1 MAQIAILGAG
11 TFGTAL
17 ARMFARTGHSVS
29 LWSNTFSKIEKKDG
43 ILYHKNLSEVV
54 LPSTIELTK
63 DIEKACRGK
72 DIVLIAVPS
81 IYVRETVKKIAPYI
95 KPNQLIVDAAKGIEA
110 DTLYTM
116 SELIADELKKEN
128 AENSVRIVALSGPTH
143 AEEVARDL
151 PTAIVCASKDERA
164 AGIVQDICMNTC
176 MRAYTNPDIKGVEL
190 CGAIKNI
197 IALASGISRG
207 IGYGD
212 NARAAIITRGMSE
225 IMRLGRKLGCSDY
238 TFAGLAGIGDLIV
251 TATSIHSRNN
261 RCGELIGKG
270 VPVSEAIEKIGMV
283 VEGINAL
290 PAAIAMMEKYDVYM
304 PITQGVYEVV
314 NNGKNPE
321 SIGGQLME
329 GDRKAEF

>member
-1 MAQIAILGAG
+1 MASIGILGAG

-17 ARMFARTGHSVS
+17 ARMFAKTGHSVS
-29 LWSNTFSKIEKKDG
+29 LWSNTFSKLEKREDVF
-43 ILYHKNLSEVV
+43 YHKNLPGIA
-54 LPSTIELTK
+54 LPSAIELTRDIEGVCKNK
-63 DIEKACRGK
+63 DI
-72 DIVLIAVPS
+72 ILIAVPS

-95 KPNQLIVDAAKGIEA
+95 KDNQLIVDAAKGIEA

-116 SELIADELKKEN
+116 SELIADELQKEN
-128 AENSVRIVALSGPTH
+128 AGRSVRIVALSGPTH

-151 PTAIVCASKDERA
+151 PTAIVCASKDENA
-164 AGIVQDICMNTC
+164 AAIVQDICMNTC
-176 MRAYTNPDIKGVEL
+176 MRAYTNHDIKGVEL

-225 IMRLGRKLGCSDY
+225 IMRLGRRLGCSDY

-251 TATSIHSRNN
+251 TSTSIHSRNN
-261 RCGELIGKG
+261 RCGELIGSG
-270 VPVSEAIEKIGMV
+270 VPTDKAIENIGMV

-290 PAAIAMMEKYDVYM
+290 PAAIAMMKKYDVYM

-321 SIGGQLME
+321 SIVKQLME